1 MEEHAQVDILFD
13 FYIFQ
18 VHLPNDWVEIEI
30 VSVNLVGNIVL
41 ITNYNFYQI

>member
-18 VHLPNDWVEIEI
+18 VHLPNDWVEI

-41 ITNYNFYQI
+41 INNYNFYQI